1 MQLGAVMVLYID
13 QINNSIENAIK
24 ELTAL
29 GAPKELLKFGGEG
42 AIPVKAPRAPGD
54 ARYEFLANRAMGDWA
69 EGLFASSLQAALPDH
84 TVSHYGDSD
93 RIAAGADGFKEFYHA
108 RLEDVRLRGKRP
120 DLLVFPRAVTKNSD
134 LTGQSTEELTDLV
147 KQASAAI
154 EVRSSKVEALHYM
167 KVKADRKAGKKLN
180 DKDFLS
186 FTEKIEDL
194 RIVHRWIERRNV
206 PQAYV
211 QVFFDSIY
219 ALSVHEIF
227 SIIASGKGFRLEK
240 PDKSQG
246 KNTIMIPISSG
257 TRIDCQTAMPD
268 FAVEKR
274 RTELGRHDAYVV
286 PTGGATK
293 IDQALFWK
301 AVAPQP

>member
-1 MQLGAVMVLYID
+1 MVQYID
-13 QINNSIENAIK
+13 KINNSIDNAIEK
-24 ELTAL
+24 LIAL
-29 GAPKELLKFGGEG
+29 GAPKELLQFGGEG
-42 AIPVKAPRAPGD
+42 AIPTKAPRAPGD
-54 ARYEFLANRAMGDWA
+54 ARSEFLANRAMGDWA
-69 EGLFASSLQAALPDH
+69 EGLFASSLQRALPQH
-84 TVSHYGDSD
+84 TVCHYGDSD
-93 RIAAGADGFKEFYHA
+93 RIAAGADGFKEFFLA

-120 DLLVFPRAVTKNSD
+120 DLLVFPRSVTNDSD

-147 KQASAAI
+147 KKASAAI

-186 FTEKIEDL
+186 FTVKIEDL
-194 RIVHRWIERRNV
+194 RIVHRWIERHNV

-227 SIIASGKGFRLEK
+227 SIIASGTGFRLER

-257 TRIDCQTAMPD
+257 TRIDTQTTMPD
-268 FAVEKR
+268 FAVKKR

-286 PTGGATK
+286 PTGGKTK

-301 AVAPQP
+301 AIAPNP